1 MASDPA
7 KQTQF
12 PDPNE
17 LAQAVTNIAAK
28 SQALLRAYL
37 DQHEVDTKAEQDP
50 FGLVPAFLELTESW
64 MKDPVKLLDAQFNAW
79 QSYMEIWQRS
89 AQALMGHETT
99 PVVTADSGDRR
110 FRDADWDD
118 NPFFNYIKQTYLVA
132 AGAILSSVE
141 DLDNVDDKTAAK
153 IAFFSKQFVDAV
165 APSNFIATNPEVLR
179 ATIESGG
186 KNLLDGLQNFLGDI
200 DPKDGRLHTKMVDAD
215 AFELGRNVAITPGKV
230 VLANDLMQLIQYEPS
245 TPEVYRRPLLILPP
259 WINKYY
265 VLDLQEKNSF
275 IKWAVGQGHTVFVV
289 SWVNPDE
296 RLAHKD
302 FEDYVFEG
310 PLAALDAIEKATG
323 ETEVNMIGYCLGGT
337 LLGALLA
344 YLRALDDER
353 VTSATFFVSLLD
365 FSEPG
370 DLGVFIDEA
379 QVASLEQ
386 KMDERGFL
394 DGAEMA
400 TTFNMLRAN
409 DLIWSFVVHNYLLGK
424 EPVPFDLLY
433 WNSDSTRMPA
443 KMHST
448 YLRKMYL
455 ENALRE
461 PGGISVGDV
470 PIDLSKIDTPAYFV
484 AAAEDHIAPWKTVY
498 MGAQL
503 LSGPTTFVLAKAG
516 HIAGIINPPGPRQY
530 GHFTGPKVDA
540 LKAEDWFAA
549 AESADESWWPRWSSW
564 VSGYG
569 GDKVPARTP
578 GDGALAIIE
587 DAPGTFAKTR
597 FS

>member
-1 MASDPA
+1 MEKTMASDPA

-37 DQHEVDTKAEQDP
+37 AQHEVDTKAEQDP
-50 FGLVPAFLELTESW
+50 FGLVPAFLELTASW
-64 MKDPVKLLDAQFNAW
+64 MKDPVKLLDAQFKAW

-353 VTSATFFVSLLD
+353 VTS
-365 FSEPG
+365 
-370 DLGVFIDEA
+370 
-379 QVASLEQ
+379 
-386 KMDERGFL
+386 
-394 DGAEMA
+394 
-400 TTFNMLRAN
+400 
-409 DLIWSFVVHNYLLGK
+409 
-424 EPVPFDLLY
+424 
-433 WNSDSTRMPA
+433 
-443 KMHST
+443 
-448 YLRKMYL
+448 
-455 ENALRE
+455 
-461 PGGISVGDV
+461 
-470 PIDLSKIDTPAYFV
+470 
-484 AAAEDHIAPWKTVY
+484 
-498 MGAQL
+498 
-503 LSGPTTFVLAKAG
+503 
-516 HIAGIINPPGPRQY
+516 
-530 GHFTGPKVDA
+530 
-540 LKAEDWFAA
+540 
-549 AESADESWWPRWSSW
+549 
-564 VSGYG
+564 
-569 GDKVPARTP
+569 
-578 GDGALAIIE
+578 
-587 DAPGTFAKTR
+587 
-597 FS
+597 